1 MKKLI
6 ERILHNFIINT
17 EIFKDVKEEKDNYD
31 CECGKKQRTIEKL
44 QHDLKLKEQEK
55 QECILSGQTVIE
67 EKTNQIKSLKKDIS
81 LLESKLNTK
90 EKQRR
95 KAAGSV
101 GGCKIK
107 IKKLEEEIKNLNE
120 RIEFL
125 KTNRRAP
132 SIEELK
138 DYKYKRKKSVSK

>member
-6 ERILHNFIINT
+6 ERILHNFVINT
-17 EIFKDVKEEKDNYD
+17 EVFKDTKEERDNYD
-31 CECGKKQRTIEKL
+31 CECGIKQKKIEKL

-55 QECILSGQTVIE
+55 QECILSGQAVIE
-67 EKTNQIKSLKKDIS
+67 EKTNKNKTLEKEILELKNK
-81 LLESKLNTK
+81 LELK

-95 KAAGSV
+95 SAVGSV
-101 GGCKIK
+101 GSCKVK
-107 IKKLEEEIKNLNE
+107 IKKLEEETKNLNE
-120 RIEFL
+120 RIDFL

-138 DYKYKRKKSVSK
+138 DYKYKRKKSVAK